1 MKYSCFNSTHMTKQ
15 EKNSNQCQRQCIAKD
30 LVIIQLQT
38 ILGTCIFPV
47 ISTHKTGKGSQK
59 LLSQRPRGMLAV
71 RSRPLLTPPFLVV
84 GFVASHPPFPTVGLL
99 HFSSSSIQRQ
109 PPPNDI
115 IMGGAKDR
123 PVLKLKHMEEKQ
135 LHNIFLKNMSG
146 LIEEV
151 KNPTPRLNP

>member
-1 MKYSCFNSTHMTKQ
+1 M
-15 EKNSNQCQRQCIAKD
+15 
-30 LVIIQLQT
+30 
-38 ILGTCIFPV
+38 G
-47 ISTHKTGKGSQK
+47 
-59 LLSQRPRGMLAV
+59 
-71 RSRPLLTPPFLVV
+71 
-84 GFVASHPPFPTVGLL
+84 TVGLL
-99 HFSSSSIQRQ
+99 HFSTSSIQRQ

-151 KNPTPRLNP
+151 KNPTPRLNPNSKCGGVGTHTGLAIELNITRKKSLSPQMEAILIWCQCRTRNYDNVKSVTSHHPGLLVSPFVPS

>member
-1 MKYSCFNSTHMTKQ
+1 MKYSFFNSTHMTKQ

-38 ILGTCIFPV
+38 SLGTCIFPV

-59 LLSQRPRGMLAV
+59 LLSQRPGGMLAV

-109 PPPNDI
+109 PPPQRHHH
-115 IMGGAKDR
+115 GRRQGQAGAKAQAHGGEAAAQHLPQEHVR
-123 PVLKLKHMEEKQ
+123 PD
-135 LHNIFLKNMSG
+135 
-146 LIEEV
+146 
-151 KNPTPRLNP
+151 